1 MKTDEPQPYCSHVVG
16 GWVSKWVTFR
26 DFLWSDQRLS
36 ADNINNVQQ
45 AFKNNVCM
53 WFVARKCQE
62 ELI

>member
-1 MKTDEPQPYCSHVVG
+1 MKCTFNIS
-16 GWVSKWVTFR
+16 VT
-26 DFLWSDQRLS
+26 S
-36 ADNINNVQQ
+36 ADNNNVQQ

>member
-1 MKTDEPQPYCSHVVG
+1 MKFIFNIS
-16 GWVSKWVTFR
+16 VT
-26 DFLWSDQRLS
+26 S